1 MAEREP
7 APSGGAVAAITV
19 ASAAGLVAMAARFS
33 PEMSGAADVARR
45 ADALRDELGRL
56 ADEDAR
62 AYAAVLEAYRRDR
75 DAQRPAV
82 IRQALE
88 AAADV
93 PQVIA
98 ERAREVGELGT
109 RVVQEG
115 NRNLRG
121 DAGTAV
127 LLANGAARSA
137 ALLVRL
143 NVSLGDLDQRRV
155 VQTAVSCDALER
167 SVSAAS
173 EAIAEVSGEGHD
185 RQPRVELDAAAREP
199 PHRLG

>member
-1 MAEREP
+1 MAAREP

-33 PEMSGAADVARR
+33 SDMTGADDVARR
-45 ADALRDELGRL
+45 ADALRAELVEL

-62 AYAAVLEAYRRDR
+62 AYAAVLEAFRGERHARRS
-75 DAQRPAV
+75 AA

-88 AAADV
+88 GAADV
-93 PQVIA
+93 PLSIA
-98 ERAREVGELGT
+98 ERAREVGQLGV
-109 RVVQEG
+109 RVLLEG

-127 LLANGAARSA
+127 LLAHGAARSA
-137 ALLVRL
+137 VLLVRL
-143 NVSLGDLDQRRV
+143 NVLLGDLGQRRV
-155 VQTAVSCDALER
+155 EQAAVACDALGS

-173 EAIAEVSGEGHD
+173 EALLAVEGGG
-185 RQPRVELDAAAREP
+185 RE
-199 PHRLG
+199 